1 MFTVALIIYK
11 VSPDFVL
18 VITYKQGRL
27 SYTSP
32 TKKVLIKFYRGGIS
46 QIKKPGRQH
55 SENMKK
61 SFFYLIIFPAFFLLC
76 GNTVHAGK
84 WIAAGGYHT
93 VARYSGG
100 VVSSW
105 GYNSNGQL
113 GDGTQIDNSTPVQ
126 VSGLSDVMAIA
137 AGWQH
142 TVALK
147 QDGTVWAWGYNS
159 NGQLGDGTQI
169 DNSTP
174 VQVSGLSSVTAI
186 AAGDYHTV
194 ALKEDGTVWAWGDNC
209 DGQLGNGT
217 QIDNSTPV
225 QGLSGVT
232 AIAAGGFHTVALKQD
247 GTVWAWGNNDYGQL
261 GDGTQTYSPTPVQV
275 SGLSNVTAI
284 AAGDYHTVA
293 LKQDGTVWAWGWN
306 YAGQL
311 GDGTWTDS
319 PTPVQVNGLSTNVTA
334 IAAGGYHTVALKQDG
349 TVWAWG
355 LNGNGQLGDGTQTY
369 SPTPVQASGLYN
381 VTAIVAGDAHTVAL
395 KQDGTVWA
403 WGWNYAGQLGNGT
416 TTDSST
422 PVYSNIGLFLCT
434 YSFSPSNYG
443 YSDQGGSGSINVNP
457 SAGSCN
463 WTATSSD
470 PWISVTS
477 GSSGTGIGT
486 VAYNVSPNTTGSGR
500 MGKISIGNQDIF
512 ILQAPSTFVDYPN
525 DLFTPNIY
533 AIYTKGITK
542 GCNGSP
548 NYFCP
553 GDPVTQ
559 GQMAVFI
566 IRAIYG
572 ENFSYTTTPYFSDV
586 PATYGAFK
594 YIQKMKDTGI
604 TKVEGTYMVD
614 DIVTRG
620 AMAAF
625 IIRAKYGEDFNYT
638 QTPYFTDVPAS
649 NGYFKYIQKMKDDGI
664 TGNVGTYNWTDVV
677 IREHMAAFLA
687 RAFLGMQ

>member
-311 GDGTWTDS
+311 G
-319 PTPVQVNGLSTNVTA
+319 
-334 IAAGGYHTVALKQDG
+334 
-349 TVWAWG
+349 
-355 LNGNGQLGDGTQTY
+355 
-369 SPTPVQASGLYN
+369 
-381 VTAIVAGDAHTVAL
+381 
-395 KQDGTVWA
+395 
-403 WGWNYAGQLGNGT
+403 NGT